1 VSTRWRGNRAVVA
14 PPGSVEVDVPRSHAG
29 QRAARARL
37 SSLAAG
43 TPVVLCA
50 AAPFA
55 RRRIFRTARA
65 AGVELRREYLA
76 FPSAAAPAY
85 LVDDERSPIRLF
97 IEHALV
103 VPPGM
108 RVPLPVSLGVTAA
121 RRLRPARLL
130 RLLAPGRLAVGRAI

>member
-1 VSTRWRGNRAVVA
+1 VVA
-14 PPGSVEVDVPRSHAG
+14 PPGAVEVDVPRS
-29 QRAARARL
+29 RSRRKDARAL
-37 SSLAAG
+37 LASLAAG

-55 RRRIFRTARA
+55 RRRIRRIARE
-65 AGVELRREYLA
+65 AGIELQREYLA
-76 FPSAAAPAY
+76 FPSAATPAY
-85 LVDDERSPIRLF
+85 LVGDARQPIRLF

-108 RVPLPVSLGVTAA
+108 RVSPPVSFGVTAA

-130 RLLAPGRLAVGRAI
+130 RLLAPGRLAIGRTA